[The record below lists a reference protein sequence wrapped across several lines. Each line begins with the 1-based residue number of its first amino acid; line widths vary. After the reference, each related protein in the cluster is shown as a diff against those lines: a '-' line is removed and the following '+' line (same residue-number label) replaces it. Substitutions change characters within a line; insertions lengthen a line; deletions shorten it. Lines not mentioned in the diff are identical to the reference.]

1 MVHALRP
8 GIRSGLDE
16 WRAFGG
22 DRYRRYL
29 TIGLGAAGVSSLAD
43 VALTIP
49 LLLVLGAP
57 PALATL
63 IGVLP
68 IAGSAAQLAVPRI
81 LERTDGNL
89 RGVTLA
95 ITAAGETRGIWLAL
109 VTLASAANLVP
120 AGLVIGLIAAI
131 MTVAGAATTIGGA
144 NQLAWYGA
152 VLAEPER
159 RFVAPRVMGVTLGLG
174 AVLLL
179 PAALLV
185 QLLSPVTGVLVF
197 ALLFLLGGSAGLLEL
212 WALTRLPR
220 PGRVRVAAP
229 PAPRP
234 ANPELGRFVRI
245 ITLASFGSGF
255 GPYLSIYA
263 ISVLHQPPSFAIVL
277 TALGAGASLVTSTI
291 VGGWLGRGSASR
303 LLRVSFLLRG
313 GAMLL
318 GLLAFP
324 ANPLS
329 GVVLCL
335 VSVVVSAGAASG
347 VISANERLL
356 RLAGRDDWFV
366 AQGRYV
372 AGTAAGTTGGQLL
385 NAGLLAVVPLG
396 YLPFAALFL
405 VSGVTRFF
413 AAWRVDVSTSWSSA
427 TAAWRTEDL
436 GPGKVGR

>member
-1 MVHALRP
+1 MHALRP

-16 WRAFGG
+16 WRVFGG
-22 DRYRRYL
+22 APYRRYL
-29 TIGLGAAGVSSLAD
+29 TIGMGAAGVSSLAD
-43 VALTIP
+43 AALTIP
-49 LLLVLGAP
+49 LLLVLGAH

-68 IAGSAAQLAVPRI
+68 IAGSAAQLAVPRL

-109 VTLASAANLVP
+109 VTLASAAHLVP
-120 AGLVIGLIAAI
+120 TGLVIGLIAAI

-185 QLLSPVTGVLVF
+185 QVLSPVTGVVVY

-220 PGRVRVAAP
+220 PGRVRVPAAP
-229 PAPRP
+229 APLA

-245 ITLASFGSGF
+245 ITLAAFGSGF

-263 ISVLHQPPSFAIVL
+263 ISVLHQPPSFAIIL

-347 VISANERLL
+347 IISANERLL
-356 RLAGRDDWFV
+356 RLVGREEWFV

-385 NAGLLAVVPLG
+385 NAGLLAVAPVS

-413 AAWRVDVSTSWSSA
+413 AAWRVDVSASWSSA

-436 GPGKVGR
+436 ETGKVGR

>member
-1 MVHALRP
+1 M
-8 GIRSGLDE
+8 
-16 WRAFGG
+16 
-22 DRYRRYL
+22 
-29 TIGLGAAGVSSLAD
+29 
-43 VALTIP
+43 
-49 LLLVLGAP
+49 
-57 PALATL
+57 
-63 IGVLP
+63 
-68 IAGSAAQLAVPRI
+68 PRL

-109 VTLASAANLVP
+109 VTLASAANLLP
-120 AGLVIGLIAAI
+120 TGLVIGLIAAI

-152 VLAEPER
+152 ILVESER

-212 WALTRLPR
+212 WAIDSPAPPR
-220 PGRVRVAAP
+220 PRPRAGAAG
-229 PAPRP
+229 AARGQPRAGSIRP
-234 ANPELGRFVRI
+234 GDHHRGLR
-245 ITLASFGSGF
+245 GSGF

-291 VGGWLGRGSASR
+291 VGGWLGHGSSSR
-303 LLRVSFLLRG
+303 LLRVSYLLRG
-313 GAMLL
+313 GSMLL

-324 ANPLS
+324 ADPLS
-329 GVVLCL
+329 GLVLCL
-335 VSVVVSAGAASG
+335 VSIVVSAGAAAG
-347 VISANERLL
+347 TISANERLL
-356 RLAGRDDWFV
+356 RLVGREEWFV

-372 AGTAAGTTGGQLL
+372 AGTAAGTTGRPAPQRWA
-385 NAGLLAVVPLG
+385 AGRRRRWATCPSPLC
-396 YLPFAALFL
+396 
-405 VSGVTRFF
+405 
-413 AAWRVDVSTSWSSA
+413 SSPPA
-427 TAAWRTEDL
+427 
-436 GPGKVGR
+436 

>member
-1 MVHALRP
+1 MHALRP

-29 TIGLGAAGVSSLAD
+29 TIGLGAAGVSSLSDA
-43 VALTIP
+43 ALTIP

-63 IGVLP
+63 IGLLP
-68 IAGSAAQLAVPRI
+68 IAGSAAQLAVPRL

-109 VTLASAANLVP
+109 VTLASAAHLIP
-120 AGLVIGLIAAI
+120 TGLVIGLIAAI

-152 VLAEPER
+152 ILVEAER
-159 RFVAPRVMGVTLGLG
+159 RFVAPRVMGITLGVG

-197 ALLFLLGGSAGLLEL
+197 GLLFLLGGAAGLLEL
-212 WALTRLPR
+212 WALSHLPR
-220 PGRVRVAAP
+220 PGRVRVPAP
-229 PAPRP
+229 PQPRP
-234 ANPELGRFVRI
+234 TNPELGRFVRI
-245 ITLASFGSGF
+245 ITLAAFGSGF
-255 GPYLSIYA
+255 GPYLSIYV

-291 VGGWLGRGSASR
+291 VGGWLGHGSSSR

-329 GVVLCL
+329 GLVLCL

-347 VISANERLL
+347 TISANERLL
-356 RLAGRDDWFV
+356 RLVGREQWFV

-385 NAGLLAVVPLG
+385 NAGLLAVAPLG

-405 VSGVTRFF
+405 VSGLTRFF
-413 AAWRVDVSTSWSSA
+413 AAWRVDVSTSWSST
-427 TAAWRTEDL
+427 TAAWRTDDL
-436 GPGKVGR
+436 EPGKVGR

>member
-1 MVHALRP
+1 VHALRP

-22 DRYRRYL
+22 ERYRRYL
-29 TIGLGAAGVSSLAD
+29 TIGLGAAGVTSLAD
-43 VALTIP
+43 AALTIP

-68 IAGSAAQLAVPRI
+68 IGGSAAQLAVPRL

-109 VTLASAANLVP
+109 VTLGSAVDLLP
-120 AGLVIGLIAAI
+120 TGLVIGLIAAI

-152 VLAEPER
+152 ILAEPER
-159 RFVAPRVMGVTLGLG
+159 RFVAPRVMGITLGLG
-174 AVLLL
+174 ALLLL

-212 WALTRLPR
+212 WAMTRLPR
-220 PGRVRVAAP
+220 PGRVRVPAP
-229 PAPRP
+229 PAPRA
-234 ANPELGRFVRI
+234 ANPELGRFVRV
-245 ITLASFGSGF
+245 ITIAAFGAGF

-291 VGGWLGRGSASR
+291 VGGWLGHGSSSR
-303 LLRVSFLLRG
+303 LLRVSYLLRG
-313 GAMLL
+313 GSMLL

-324 ANPLS
+324 ADPLS
-329 GVVLCL
+329 GLVLCL
-335 VSVVVSAGAASG
+335 VSIVVSAGAAAG
-347 VISANERLL
+347 TISANERLL
-356 RLAGRDDWFV
+356 RLVGREEWFV

-372 AGTAAGTTGGQLL
+372 AGAAAGTTGGQLL
-385 NAGLLAVVPLG
+385 NAGLLAVAPLG

-413 AAWRVDVSTSWSSA
+413 AAWRVDVSASWSSA
-427 TAAWRTEDL
+427 TTVWRTDDL
-436 GPGKVGR
+436 EPGKVGR

>member
-16 WRAFGG
+16 WRVFGG
-22 DRYRRYL
+22 DRYRPYL
-29 TIGLGAAGVSSLAD
+29 TIGLGAAGVGSLAD
-43 VALTIP
+43 AALTIP

-68 IAGSAAQLAVPRI
+68 IAGSAAQLAVPRL

-95 ITAAGETRGIWLAL
+95 ITATGETRGIWLAL

-120 AGLVIGLIAAI
+120 TGLVIGLIAAI

-245 ITLASFGSGF
+245 TTLAAFGSGF

-347 VISANERLL
+347 IISANERLL
-356 RLAGRDDWFV
+356 RLAGRDDRFV

-405 VSGVTRFF
+405 VSGLTRFF

>member
-1 MVHALRP
+1 MHDLRP
-8 GIRSGLDE
+8 AIRSGLDA
-16 WRAFGG
+16 WRAFGA

-29 TIGLGAAGVSSLAD
+29 TIGVGAAGVSSLAD
-43 VALTIP
+43 AALTIP

-68 IAGSAAQLAVPRI
+68 IAGSAAQLAVPRL

-109 VTLASAANLVP
+109 VTLGGAVHLVP
-120 AGLVIGLIAAI
+120 TGLVIGLIGAI
-131 MTVAGAATTIGGA
+131 MTIAGAATTIGGA

-152 VLAEPER
+152 ILPEPER

-197 ALLFLLGGSAGLLEL
+197 ALLFLLGGAAGLVEL
-212 WALTRLPR
+212 GALARLPR
-220 PGRVRVAAP
+220 PGRVRVPRP
-229 PAPRP
+229 PAHAAASPD
-234 ANPELGRFVRI
+234 LGRFVRV
-245 ITLASFGSGF
+245 ITLAAFGAGF

-263 ISVLHQPPSFAIVL
+263 ISVLHQPPSFAIIL

-291 VGGWLGRGSASR
+291 VGGWLGHGSSSR
-303 LLRVSFLLRG
+303 LLRVSYLLRG
-313 GAMLL
+313 GSMLL

-324 ANPLS
+324 ADPLS
-329 GVVLCL
+329 ALVLCL
-335 VSVVVSAGAASG
+335 VSIVVSAGAAAG
-347 VISANERLL
+347 TISANERLL
-356 RLAGRDDWFV
+356 RLVGRDERFV

-413 AAWRVDVSTSWSSA
+413 AAWRVDVSASWSSA
-427 TAAWRTEDL
+427 TAVWRTDDL
-436 GPGKVGR
+436 EQGKVGR

>member
-1 MVHALRP
+1 MHALRP
-8 GIRSGLDE
+8 RIRSGIDE

-29 TIGLGAAGVSSLAD
+29 TIGVGAAGVSSLSDA
-43 VALTIP
+43 ALTIP

-63 IGVLP
+63 IGLLP
-68 IAGSAAQLAVPRI
+68 VAGSAAQLAVPRL

-95 ITAAGETRGIWLAL
+95 ITAAGETRGVWLAL
-109 VTLASAANLVP
+109 VTLGGAVHLLPTGV
-120 AGLVIGLIAAI
+120 VIGLIAAV

-152 VLAEPER
+152 ILAEPER
-159 RFVAPRVMGVTLGLG
+159 RFVAPRVMGITLGLG

-197 ALLFLLGGSAGLLEL
+197 ALLFLLGGAAGLLEL
-212 WALTRLPR
+212 GALTRLPR
-220 PGRVRVAAP
+220 PGRVRVPAR
-229 PAPRP
+229 PAPRSTS
-234 ANPELGRFVRI
+234 PELGRFVRI
-245 ITLASFGSGF
+245 ITLAAFGSGF

-347 VISANERLL
+347 TISANERLL
-356 RLAGRDDWFV
+356 RLVGREEWFV

-405 VSGVTRFF
+405 ISGVTRVF
-413 AAWRVDVSTSWSSA
+413 AAWRVDVSTSWSST

-436 GPGKVGR
+436 EPGKVGQ

>member
-1 MVHALRP
+1 MHSLRP

-16 WRAFGG
+16 WRVFGG
-22 DRYRRYL
+22 ERYRRYL
-29 TIGLGAAGVSSLAD
+29 TIGMGAAGVSSLAD
-43 VALTIP
+43 AALTIP
-49 LLLVLGAP
+49 LLLVLGTP

-68 IAGSAAQLAVPRI
+68 IGGSAAQLAVPRL

-109 VTLASAANLVP
+109 VTLGSAANLLP
-120 AGLVIGLIAAI
+120 TGLVIGLIAAI

-152 VLAEPER
+152 ILVESER

-212 WALTRLPR
+212 WAMTRLPR
-220 PGRVRVAAP
+220 PGRVRVPAP
-229 PAPRP
+229 PAPRV
-234 ANPELGRFVRI
+234 ANPELGQFVRV
-245 ITLASFGSGF
+245 ITIAAFGAGF

-291 VGGWLGRGSASR
+291 VGGWLGHGSSSR
-303 LLRVSFLLRG
+303 LLRVSYLLRG
-313 GAMLL
+313 GSMLL

-324 ANPLS
+324 ADPLS
-329 GVVLCL
+329 GLVLCL
-335 VSVVVSAGAASG
+335 VSIVVSAGAAAG
-347 VISANERLL
+347 TISANERLL
-356 RLAGRDDWFV
+356 RLVGREEWFV

-385 NAGLLAVVPLG
+385 NAGLLAVAPLG

-405 VSGVTRFF
+405 ASGVTRFF
-413 AAWRVDVSTSWSSA
+413 AAWRVDVSASWSSA
-427 TAAWRTEDL
+427 TAVWRTDDL

>member
-1 MVHALRP
+1 MHALRP

-16 WRAFGG
+16 WRVFGG
-22 DRYRRYL
+22 ERYRRYL

-43 VALTIP
+43 AALTIP

-63 IGVLP
+63 IGLLP
-68 IAGSAAQLAVPRI
+68 IAGSAAQLAVPRL

-109 VTLASAANLVP
+109 VTLGSAVNFLP
-120 AGLVIGLIAAI
+120 TGLVIGLIAAI

-152 VLAEPER
+152 ILAEPER

-212 WALTRLPR
+212 WALARLPR
-220 PGRVRVAAP
+220 PGRVRIPAP
-229 PAPRP
+229 PAPR
-234 ANPELGRFVRI
+234 AENPELRRFVRI
-245 ITLASFGSGF
+245 ITIAAFGSGF

-291 VGGWLGRGSASR
+291 VGGWLGHGSSSR

-324 ANPLS
+324 TNPLS
-329 GVVLCL
+329 GLVLCL

-347 VISANERLL
+347 IISANERLL
-356 RLAGRDDWFV
+356 RLVGREEWFV

-372 AGTAAGTTGGQLL
+372 AGTAAGTSGGQLL
-385 NAGLLAVVPLG
+385 NAGLLAVAPVG

-405 VSGVTRFF
+405 ISGVTRFF
-413 AAWRVDVSTSWSSA
+413 AAWRVDVSASWSSA
-427 TAAWRTEDL
+427 TAVWRTDDL